1 VKRAKK
7 AKPKAQGRISPTE
20 ALTIMQTRMAAP
32 LGAKRLTEAMHD
44 WKRPC
49 RLWRDGK
56 LVSRAEVAHLSLLES
71 ADDADPD
78 RWHASIGDDRWD
90 AVPGEYEFDA
100 KEVWA
105 LLSRA
110 DDRSSKHPAD
120 SLLPPP
126 RRRGPVV
133 THDWFSI
140 CGEIARRC
148 IDPKT
153 GRVQVPEKEHA
164 LAVEVRKW
172 LKDQDKGQPALSEM
186 REAVKRV
193 CAALR
198 SK

>member
-1 VKRAKK
+1 MARPKRAKAK
-7 AKPKAQGRISPTE
+7 ARGRISPTE
-20 ALTIMQTRMAAP
+20 ALTIMRTRMAAP
-32 LGAKRLTEAMHD
+32 RGAMRLTEAVHD
-44 WKRPC
+44 WKRRC

-56 LVSRAEVAHLSLLES
+56 LVSRAEVEHLAVQES
-71 ADDADPD
+71 ADDAGQ
-78 RWHASIGDDRWD
+78 WHASIWDDRWHG
-90 AVPGEYEFDA
+90 VPGEYEFDA

-148 IDPKT
+148 IDPKC
-153 GRVQVPEKEHA
+153 P
-164 LAVEVRKW
+164 
-172 LKDQDKGQPALSEM
+172 SENILNPLN
-186 REAVKRV
+186 R
-193 CAALR
+193 L
-198 SK
+198 